1 VLRQL
6 ARLTRAVPAA
16 GPNAVALAVYAGP
29 DDALIPARESGTEG
43 VACVDDAAR
52 AVMLLCALWERTELP
67 WIRSWCA
74 GLVDFV
80 VWMQDANGKWVNFIV
95 DWDDAAG
102 NRTGASS
109 YAGGAFWQARALQAV
124 ARAAIVFGDAHA
136 ETALERGLASMRAPA
151 PPDVRALHVMTAV
164 DLVRAGRVPRM
175 RNHLTGWIDQMLAC
189 TCDGMLMNSPQES
202 GRPHLWGHVQEAALA
217 AAGALLGRKEV
228 IAVARRSA
236 ELVFADVIESGFDL
250 PRVQPYDVASAIH
263 VMDSLHDV
271 TESADYADLAHKA
284 RQWFDGRNPAG
295 LPVYDVDTGR
305 VADGIDEGR
314 ISRNSGAEANVVA
327 AEALLDRV
335 AQQARCL
342 SGSAELPWQDPA
354 LPRRHLDMPHQRA

>member
-6 ARLTRAVPAA
+6 ARLTHAVPAA
-16 GPNAVALAVYAGP
+16 GPDAVALAVYAGA
-29 DDALIPARESGTEG
+29 DDVPVGARESGIEG

-52 AVMLLCALWERTELP
+52 AIVLLCALWERIELP
-67 WIRSWCA
+67 WIRSWCD
-74 GLVDFV
+74 GLLDFV
-80 VWMQDANGKWVNFIV
+80 VWMQDADGKWVNFIV
-95 DWDDAAG
+95 EWDDPAG

-109 YAGGAFWQARALQAV
+109 FAGGAFWQARALQAV
-124 ARAAIVFGDAHA
+124 ARAAIVFGDARA
-136 ETALERGLASMRAPA
+136 EAALERGLASMRAPA

-164 DLVRAGRVPRM
+164 DLLRAGRHPRM
-175 RNHLTGWIDQMLAC
+175 RTHLTGWIDQMLAC
-189 TCDGMLMNSPQES
+189 TSDAMLMNSPQES

-217 AAGALLGRKEV
+217 DAGALLGRDDV

-250 PRVQPYDVASAIH
+250 PRAQPYDVASAIH
-263 VMDSLHDV
+263 VMDSLHGV
-271 TESADYADLAHKA
+271 TGLADYADLAHKA

-314 ISRNSGAEANVVA
+314 VSLNSGAEANVVA
-327 AEALLDRV
+327 AEALIDRV
-335 AQQARCL
+335 AQQAQRL
-342 SGSAELPWQDPA
+342 SRPAELPWPDPA
-354 LPRRHLDMPHQRA
+354 SLIG